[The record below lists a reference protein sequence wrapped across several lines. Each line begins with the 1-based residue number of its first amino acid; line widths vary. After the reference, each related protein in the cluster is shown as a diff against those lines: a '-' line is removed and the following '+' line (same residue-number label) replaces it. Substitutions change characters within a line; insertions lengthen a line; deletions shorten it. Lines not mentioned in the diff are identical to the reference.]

1 MRKISLQLFS
11 QSPGGRTDGRTDGG
25 GWLVAQSCW
34 HSSHYSSTTRLCLPA
49 PVIWYTPCLC
59 MQPTNQ
65 TMQELIYIATIAI
78 LISPLLCL
86 FSFHSSRWLWL
97 VACLTVVE
105 HLTHPQKQ
113 KMVTCTQVIII
124 IRLIN
129 CLALNTRPLLPQFCF
144 VACGDFIWR
153 LNGVNWS
160 DGTDCCTS
168 SWWWVDDNNKIIILW
183 GLW

>member
-1 MRKISLQLFS
+1 MWRLVGDIVVLTLESLFQHDASLFA
-11 QSPGGRTDGRTDGG
+11 SPGDLIHRQGM
-25 GWLVAQSCW
+25 
-34 HSSHYSSTTRLCLPA
+34 P
-49 PVIWYTPCLC
+49 
-59 MQPTNQ
+59 PTNQ

-124 IRLIN
+124 VWLIN
-129 CLALNTRPLLPQFCF
+129 CHALNTRPLLPQFCF

-160 DGTDCCTS
+160 DVTDCCTS
-168 SWWWVDDNNKIIILW
+168 S
-183 GLW
+183 